1 MNTIAILHFSSFLAD
16 ILLII
21 LVLSKRREATLN
33 RLCALFIS
41 TFAVWS
47 LFAGLTA
54 IAGSAQEAMIF
65 TNISAIGWC
74 FAPAA
79 SLWFYLTLAKKINVL
94 SNKALTALFVF
105 VTLFFIYEQW
115 TGNLLDRHV
124 ETVFGWAGVWSNSI
138 YSYAYYT
145 YFSITSMISIWLIV
159 GFWRKAETARQKKQA
174 LLLLVTGVVTLVLGA
189 ITDALFRIIDFQVVP
204 RGADILFMILGIGL
218 VYSIS
223 KYGLM
228 SITPTVA
235 SDEILSTMNES
246 LILLDA
252 RGNIA
257 FTNRA
262 TLDLLNIRDKEL
274 HNSAFKSIVAD
285 KKKAEELLDETRKT
299 GSAINRELSYVS
311 KAGALIPVLVTSAVI
326 KQSADE
332 IAGFVISAMD
342 ITERKRV
349 EAEIRAQKELI
360 DNILESIPSSV
371 LVISKEARIVLAN
384 RAFYRDFPGTPL
396 EVEGRLL
403 SEVIPIEV
411 LSRQVSAAL
420 SGQVHNADSE
430 FRHMVHGRNRIFV
443 ASMLPMQKEDLLLVL
458 SDVTDDRERQER
470 LSLADR
476 LASVG
481 KMSSG
486 IAHELNNPLT
496 SIIGLSQ
503 LLLDEEIPAE
513 YKEDLSAI
521 YNEAVR
527 ASNVVKNL
535 LTFARKHPPIRRAT
549 QIGNV
554 IEDVLKLRAYE
565 HRLTNI
571 QVDRHFED
579 YLPDVTVDYFQ
590 MQQVFLNII
599 LNAESAMSEANNRG
613 SLTITTQRINGSVVV
628 SFRDDGPGIA
638 KEILPRI
645 FDPFFT
651 TKEVG
656 KGTGLGLSICYGI
669 VSNHNGKIY
678 AQSEPGKGT
687 EFVVELPVNGQVTE
701 K

>member
-21 LVLSKRREATLN
+21 LVLSKRREALLN
-33 RLCALFIS
+33 RLCAIFIS
-41 TFAVWS
+41 SFAVWS
-47 LFAGLTA
+47 LFAGLTSMSR
-54 IAGSAQEAMIF
+54 SAEEAMFF
-65 TNISAIGWC
+65 TNISAIGWS
-74 FAPAA
+74 FAPVA
-79 SLWFYLTLAKKINVL
+79 SLCFYLALARKINIL
-94 SNKALTALFVF
+94 KNKALAALCIIVAIFFV
-105 VTLFFIYEQW
+105 YEQW

-124 ETVFGWAGVWSNSI
+124 ETIFGWAGVWSNSI

-145 YFSITSMISIWLIV
+145 YFSITSVISIGLV
-159 GFWRKAETARQKKQA
+159 AEFWKNAETRRQKKQA
-174 LLLLVTGVVTLVLGA
+174 LLLMATGVVTLVLGA
-189 ITDALFRIIDFQVVP
+189 VTDVLFRILDFQVVP

-246 LILLDA
+246 IILLDA
-252 RGNIA
+252 KGKIA

-262 TLDLLNIRDKEL
+262 TLALLDATNKDL
-274 HNSAFKSIVAD
+274 HNSAFTSVVAD
-285 KKKAEELLDETRKT
+285 KEKGEELLEETRTT
-299 GSAINRELSYVS
+299 GSAINRELSYMS
-311 KAGALIPVLVTSAVI
+311 KTGVATPVLVTSAVI
-326 KQSADE
+326 RQSADE

-360 DNILESIPSSV
+360 DSILESIPSSV
-371 LVISKEARIVLAN
+371 LVISKEARITLAN
-384 RAFYRDFPGTPL
+384 RAFYRNFSKTPV

-403 SEVIPIEV
+403 SEVIPIED

-420 SGQVHNADSE
+420 SGQVQNAESE
-430 FRHMVHGRNRIFV
+430 FRHAVDGRSRIYV
-443 ASMLPMQKEDLLLVL
+443 SGMLPMQKEDLLLVL
-458 SDVTDDRERQER
+458 NDVTDDRERQER

-503 LLLDEEIPAE
+503 LLLDEAIPAE

-521 YNEAVR
+521 YSEAVR

-535 LTFARKHPPIRRAT
+535 LTFARKHPPVRRAA
-549 QIGNV
+549 QISSV
-554 IEDVLKLRAYE
+554 IDDVLKLRSYE

-571 QVDRHFED
+571 EVERHFED
-579 YLPDVTVDYFQ
+579 YIPDVTIDYFQ

-599 LNAESAMSEANNRG
+599 LNAESAMYEANSRG
-613 SLTITTQRINGSVVV
+613 SLTITTKRINGSVVV

-651 TKEVG
+651 TKDVG

-669 VSNHNGKIY
+669 VSNHNGKIN
-678 AQSEPGKGT
+678 AHSDLGKGT
-687 EFVVELPVNGQVTE
+687 EFVVELPVNGQGTD